1 MHFFNVQLDA
11 LPFAQASVH
20 GLLGQRAVGIPPP
33 MALANELLPA
43 LDGALMSTEQP
54 SPGAGTTI
62 RAAVAADGAPLSPP
76 RLQGEGAIEGSYRSY
91 KVKFVSDHGPGS
103 FAYSR
108 FKCAAPPVEVA

>member
-62 RAAVAADGAPLSPP
+62 RAAVAADGAPPSPP

-91 KVKFVSDHGPGS
+91 KVKFVSDH
-103 FAYSR
+103 
-108 FKCAAPPVEVA
+108 VVA